1 MATNLLNRIVDPL
14 ADCLS
19 REVAERIVNL
29 RAEADVQ
36 QRIDELADL
45 ANRGGLSE
53 EQKAEYDEYLSA
65 FHFVTMLQARARHQ
79 LRRQG

>member
-45 ANRGGLSE
+45 ANRGRLSE

-79 LRRQG
+79 LRQQG

>member
-36 QRIDELADL
+36 QRIDELA
-45 ANRGGLSE
+45 NRGRLSE

-79 LRRQG
+79 LN